1 MRSRHIGWSGEP
13 PLQFVD
19 ELLQNFAESIDPL
32 CSDWCDTEMGV
43 THPFGSDPIT
53 LVFGVGG
60 TACRCRRLFSAVNL
74 SFSGLTLL
82 STALGSELT
91 SS

>member
-1 MRSRHIGWSGEP
+1 MDINRRCSLVRSRHIGWSGEP

-32 CSDWCDTEMGV
+32 CSDWCDTEIGV

-60 TACRCRRLFSAVNL
+60 KSVVAVDC
-74 SFSGLTLL
+74 SPQ
-82 STALGSELT
+82 
-91 SS
+91 